1 MARSS
6 KIKIRP
12 DFDARYR
19 SLLQKAVRR
28 GNVDLVFTTSAL
40 IESLGPAEKRWFTSH
55 TAIITFEECW
65 PLGAQ
70 LVFNKQFHSKVAALI
85 QVARATKARDAAGL
99 GYLAQALSEGDRSV
113 FGGNADDKHI
123 KILANAIERPKD
135 FWKWVD
141 SQKNTERQKSL
152 IKNAIKYRNTGSLQD
167 RAVLQA
173 AAYLAVTDNFPKIK
187 LLEESDPKFPYW
199 IVFDGHTPE
208 GHHVMR
214 DISRDLHMPLPQLEW
229 TNFYFEG
236 AKTNAETR
244 SKWWERHCRWY
255 FQKIGLP
262 VEEAHLLWSPAKVQ
276 VVRDLKEESRQL
288 HNDLYKWKLSH
299 LEHVEALK
307 KQVALFSEHIDE
319 LQRDQLDLF

>member
-1 MARSS
+1 MAHLS
-6 KIKIRP
+6 KIKKKSDI
-12 DFDARYR
+12 DARYR

-28 GNVDLVFTTSAL
+28 GNVDLIFTVCAL
-40 IESLGPAEKRWFTSH
+40 IEGFGPAEKRSFPSL

-70 LVFNKQFHSKVAALI
+70 LIFNKQFHSKVAALI
-85 QVARATKARDAAGL
+85 HAARATKARGAAGL

-113 FGGNADDKHI
+113 LEGAADDLHI

-141 SQKNTERQKSL
+141 SQKKTERQKSI
-152 IKNAIKYRNTGSLQD
+152 IKNAITYRNAGSPRD
-167 RAVLQA
+167 RAVMQA
-173 AAYLAVTDNFPKIK
+173 AAYLAVTDNFPEIK
-187 LLEESDPKFPYW
+187 QSAGSDQKFPYW
-199 IVFDGHTPE
+199 IVFDGHTPQ

-214 DISRDLHMPLPQLEW
+214 DISRDLHMPLAQLEW
-229 TNFYFEG
+229 TYFYFEG

-262 VEEAHLLWSPAKVQ
+262 VEEAPLLWEPAKVQ
-276 VVRDLKEESRQL
+276 VVRDLKEEGRHL
-288 HNDLYKWKLSH
+288 HNELYKWKLSH
-299 LEHVEALK
+299 LERIEALK